1 MDTSSTEDQEQVGS
15 SSTPQSDRDH
25 LIVSDIVVSKIAGL
39 AAQELEGVQV
49 SSGSAHTL
57 GSFLDRVSTSGHPR
71 SVSATV
77 GEEGVTID
85 LAIDVQYGKAIPQI
99 TEAVRSSVTRT
110 VENEVG
116 YEVGKIDITVNDVFL
131 PEVVRS
137 PRQVEK
143 GDAGEPEVT
152 PSIDRPAESMPSTAP
167 SGEAYLDLW
176 SRSLQ
181 QYRQMTDAFF
191 RPYADRP
198 RRTDGE
204 KDKR

>member
-15 SSTPQSDRDH
+15 GSMPQSDRDH

-39 AAQELEGVQV
+39 ATQEIEGVQV
-49 SSGSAHTL
+49 SSASAHTL

-77 GEEGVTID
+77 SEEGVTID

-116 YEVGKIDITVNDVFL
+116 YEVGKIDITVNDVLL

-143 GDAGEPEVT
+143 GGP
-152 PSIDRPAESMPSTAP
+152 
-167 SGEAYLDLW
+167 G
-176 SRSLQ
+176 SL
-181 QYRQMTDAFF
+181 T
-191 RPYADRP
+191 
-198 RRTDGE
+198 E
-204 KDKR
+204 

>member
-1 MDTSSTEDQEQVGS
+1 MGS
-15 SSTPQSDRDH
+15 GSTPQSDRDH

-39 AAQELEGVQV
+39 AAQEIEGVQV

-110 VENEVG
+110 VEKRGWLRGRQDRYNR
-116 YEVGKIDITVNDVFL
+116 KRRF
-131 PEVVRS
+131 PPRS
-137 PRQVEK
+137 CALSQ
-143 GDAGEPEVT
+143 AG
-152 PSIDRPAESMPSTAP
+152 
-167 SGEAYLDLW
+167 
-176 SRSLQ
+176 
-181 QYRQMTDAFF
+181 
-191 RPYADRP
+191 
-198 RRTDGE
+198 
-204 KDKR
+204 

>member
-15 SSTPQSDRDH
+15 GSTPQSDRDH

-39 AAQELEGVQV
+39 AAQEIEGVQV

-99 TEAVRSSVTRT
+99 TGAVRSSVTRT

-116 YEVGKIDITVNDVFL
+116 YEVGKSDIIVNDVLL
-131 PEVVRS
+131 PDVVHS

-143 GDAGEPEVT
+143 GGAGELEGT
-152 PSIDRPAESMPSTAP
+152 TSIDGPADNMPSTAP
-167 SGEAYLDLW
+167 PGEAYLDLW

-191 RPYADRP
+191 RPYAARLQQ
-198 RRTDGE
+198 TDGE